1 MLLLRTAAALAA
13 LVALT
18 AATPL
23 QRQPTPATIQGGSSA
38 DQASADQQMN
48 ASALGEARRK
58 ADAQMSAWEAKVK
71 RTLNGICRGC

>member
-18 AATPL
+18 AATPM
-23 QRQPTPATIQGGSSA
+23 QRQPTPAALQGGPSTE
-38 DQASADQQMN
+38 QASADQQMN

-58 ADAQMSAWEAKVK
+58 ADAQMSVWEAKVK
-71 RTLNGICRGC
+71 RSLNGICRGC